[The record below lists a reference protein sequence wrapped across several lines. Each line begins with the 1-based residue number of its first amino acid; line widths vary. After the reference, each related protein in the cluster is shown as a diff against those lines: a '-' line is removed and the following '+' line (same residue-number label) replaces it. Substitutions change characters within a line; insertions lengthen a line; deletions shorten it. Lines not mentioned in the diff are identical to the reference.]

1 MIIVHVRVRSRWLRY
16 SDYRPGSV
24 IVEETTIN

>member
-1 MIIVHVRVRSRWLRY
+1 MIIVHVRVRPCWLRY

-24 IVEETTIN
+24 IVEESTVN